1 MSKDVQAEVTLQCNR
16 GNSTVEHDIYGPWG
30 LKISQALCFH
40 NKNINSEKRFS
51 MQESGDCY

>member
-30 LKISQALCFH
+30 LKISQASVFTIKISTLKEVFYAR
-40 NKNINSEKRFS
+40 KW
-51 MQESGDCY
+51 